1 MLRNISRRRLRA
13 NPVDALATEM
23 PESVPNSSDNIAIAA
38 RMSPDW
44 RMALRSAPVRRVS
57 TRAAVLKGIRIS
69 KMVSTITK
77 TGVRIVSFLNSP
89 MLFERTVA
97 ISLKEKSFTSTI
109 PVNVEGIKA
118 VSASVDSTM
127 SSSSSVEVTSS
138 GMLFLPSRLC

>member
-1 MLRNISRRRLRA
+1 
-13 NPVDALATEM
+13 
-23 PESVPNSSDNIAIAA
+23 
-38 RMSPDW
+38 
-44 RMALRSAPVRRVS
+44 
-57 TRAAVLKGIRIS
+57 
-69 KMVSTITK
+69 MVSAITK

-97 ISLKEKSFTSTI
+97 ISLKEKLFTSTI